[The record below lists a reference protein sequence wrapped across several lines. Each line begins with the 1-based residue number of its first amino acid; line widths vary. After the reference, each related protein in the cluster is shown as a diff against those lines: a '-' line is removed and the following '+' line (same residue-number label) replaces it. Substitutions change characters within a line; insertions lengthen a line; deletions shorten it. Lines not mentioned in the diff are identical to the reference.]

1 MNKLKGSVAAIKMKY
16 LLFVFATVML
26 VALPTRVYQ
35 LLAVVDLENG
45 FFKSND
51 VTIAALYVVVFL
63 FVLLF
68 MGMSFLSKEVP
79 SPKLPVGKNPILGI
93 TSVVMAVG
101 LLWDVFAIEKKVVPP
116 AGEEFIMEQFTAIL
130 KANIADN
137 GGILLVLQV
146 VFAVLAIFY
155 FVVFAISHLNG
166 KGSYREFKL
175 LALAPLCWSMTSL
188 IDRLM
193 KAISFVSVSELLFE
207 IFMLVF
213 AMLFFLTFARISSG
227 VFTVDSMWGIYGYG
241 LSACLFAGLVT
252 VPRIVAIIAGR
263 DLVPGYEFNFGHI
276 ALLGFIFSY
285 IIASLGVGF
294 KDSVATRKTISQVE
308 LPDDAAVVIKK
319 DAADIDSVDMWNDNE
334 IPDLDE
340 EVTEAVAFDFEYD
353 EDFTEET
360 VAVEAEIEEEII
372 EETVAV
378 EAEIEEEII
387 EETVA
392 AEPEMEEEIIEETV
406 AVEPEIEEEIVEET
420 IAAEP
425 EIEEEAI
432 EETIA
437 VEPENEEE
445 IIEETIAVEPE
456 IEEEIIEETIAVE
469 PEIEEEIIEDTAEVV
484 EDKPASSD
492 IFKKVFNFGKKE
504 EVEPEV
510 IKPVSLADLRKN
522 KE

>member
-16 LLFVFATVML
+16 LLFVFATVMF

-35 LLAVVDLENG
+35 LLAIVDLENG
-45 FFKSND
+45 FFKTSD
-51 VTIAALYVVVFL
+51 VTIAVLYVVVFL

-68 MGMSFLSKEVP
+68 MGMSFLSKEIP

-93 TSVVMAVG
+93 TSAVMAAG
-101 LLWDVFAIEKKVVPP
+101 LLWDILAIEKKVVPP
-116 AGEEFIMEQFTAIL
+116 AGEEFSMERFVEIL

-137 GGILLVLQV
+137 GGMLLVLQV
-146 VFAVLAIFY
+146 AFAILAIFY
-155 FVVFAISHLNG
+155 FIVFAISHLNG

-175 LALAPLCWSMTSL
+175 LALAPLCWSMVAL

-193 KAISFVSVSELLFE
+193 KAISFISVSELLFE

-252 VPRIVAIIAGR
+252 VPRIVAVIAGK

-276 ALLGFIFSY
+276 ALLAFVFSY

-294 KDSVATRKTISQVE
+294 KEGVATRRTISEVE
-308 LPDDAAVVIKK
+308 LPSDDVVVIKK
-319 DAADIDSVDMWNDNE
+319 DATDIGDIDMWDDNE

-340 EVTEAVAFDFEYD
+340 EIIEEVSFELD
-353 EDFTEET
+353 
-360 VAVEAEIEEEII
+360 IEEEII
-372 EETVAV
+372 EETVV
-378 EAEIEEEII
+378 AEPKIEEEII
-387 EETVA
+387 EEAVVA
-392 AEPEMEEEIIEETV
+392 
-406 AVEPEIEEEIVEET
+406 
-420 IAAEP
+420 
-425 EIEEEAI
+425 
-432 EETIA
+432 
-437 VEPENEEE
+437 
-445 IIEETIAVEPE
+445 EPE
-456 IEEEIIEETIAVE
+456 IEEEIIEETIVAEPEIEEEIIEETIVTEPEIEEEIIEEAVVAEPEIEEEIIEEAVVAEPEIEEEIIEEAVVAE
-469 PEIEEEIIEDTAEVV
+469 PEIEEEIIEDAVV
-484 EDKPASSD
+484 EEDKSASTD
-492 IFKKVFNFGKKE
+492 IFKKVFNFGKKD

-510 IKPVSLADLRKN
+510 IKPMSLADLRKN